1 MVTPLRQI
9 EGQLVGTRS
18 RIQAAARRS
27 DRDPSAV
34 QLVAVSKAH
43 PASTVVEAYGYGV
56 RLFGES
62 YVQEWIRKTEHPTL
76 VGKPDLLWSF
86 IGHLQRNKARFLIG
100 RVACIETV
108 HSSKLAREINRRA
121 LERGGGFRQRVLL
134 QVNAE
139 DQSAKS
145 GFRPDLLLAGLPDL
159 AALPG
164 LRIDGL
170 MHIPAYHPEPEATRG
185 DHRALRTLR
194 DRLQDMH
201 GIALPE
207 LSMGMSGDYEVAIE
221 EGATRVRVGTGIF
234 GARPPR
240 P

>member
-9 EGQLVGTRS
+9 EGQLVTTNG
-18 RIQAAARRS
+18 RIRDAAERAG
-27 DRDPSAV
+27 RDPKEV

-43 PASTVVEAYGYGV
+43 PASTVVETYGYGV

-62 YVQEWIRKTEHPTL
+62 YVQEWIGKAEHSDL
-76 VGKPDLLWSF
+76 VGRPDLRWSF
-86 IGHLQRNKARFLIG
+86 IGRLQRNKVRFLLG

-108 HSSKLAREINRRA
+108 HNRRLAGEINKRA
-121 LERGGGFRQRVLL
+121 MQRGGGFRQPVLL

-139 DQSAKS
+139 REASKA
-145 GFRPDLLLAGLPDL
+145 GFLPSEL
-159 AALPG
+159 MTALPQLAELQG
-164 LRIDGL
+164 VRIDGL
-170 MHIPAYHPEPEATRG
+170 MHIPPFHTDPEATRG
-185 DHRALRTLR
+185 DHRALRALR
-194 DRLQDMH
+194 DRLQDAH
-201 GIALPE
+201 GIALPQ